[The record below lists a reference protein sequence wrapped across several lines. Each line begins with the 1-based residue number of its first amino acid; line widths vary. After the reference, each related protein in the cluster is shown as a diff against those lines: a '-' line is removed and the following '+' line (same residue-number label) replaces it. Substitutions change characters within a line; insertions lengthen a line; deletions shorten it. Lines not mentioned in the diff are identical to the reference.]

1 MIKARTLYVFA
12 VLLVLASHSA
22 LLSASQFAD
31 EEAVL
36 EQARASE
43 TQGNLPAAIET
54 YQNFLIANPDSTF
67 KNRVM
72 TRLSVLKEAE
82 RYHTRK
88 ASDISSDKALTFYL
102 SALDARDARDIPGAE
117 EFLERLLAEQE
128 NSYLRDDALY
138 LKGYIAMM
146 DDYRY
151 SDAELAFRELR
162 NQFPDSSYIDTAMYS
177 EAICLEQT
185 GNTEAAKNVFRMLR
199 ERHTEF
205 SLSLFGVHWPK
216 STYLSRYWFD
226 RADNRL
232 DLIDEHA
239 DKAARMVAA
248 RNISDKGSA
257 NSGYHLRVEVA
268 IEGRRIPLL
277 LATSSVTSRTDFDSE
292 AELTLAMSD
301 AKYYSGIVEG
311 DPDSWARVIFEY
323 LLLLDIDL

>member
-1 MIKARTLYVFA
+1 MVKARMLYVCAALF
-12 VLLVLASHSA
+12 VLASHSA
-22 LLSASQFAD
+22 LLGASQYAD

-43 TQGNLPAAIET
+43 FQGNLPAAIDT

-82 RYHTRK
+82 RYHTRNT
-88 ASDISSDKALTFYL
+88 SDISSDKALMFFL

-117 EFLERLLAEQE
+117 GFLQRLLAEHE
-128 NSYLRDDALY
+128 SSYLRDDALY

-162 NQFPDSSYIDTAMYS
+162 NRFPDSSYIDTAMYS

-185 GNTEAAKNVFRMLR
+185 GNTEAAKNVFKMLR

-232 DLIDEHA
+232 ELIDEHA

-248 RNISDKGSA
+248 RNISAKDSA
-257 NSGYHLRVEVA
+257 NSGYHLLAA
-268 IEGRRIPLL
+268 IACHQFGYQRHRFRQR
-277 LATSSVTSRTDFDSE
+277 S
-292 AELTLAMSD
+292 
-301 AKYYSGIVEG
+301 
-311 DPDSWARVIFEY
+311 
-323 LLLLDIDL
+323 